1 MRNCACGVETLW
13 RGSVAQAR
21 QRFDG
26 DEGAAAGCIL
36 VRELK
41 APLGD
46 GPAAGRDPLSAR
58 RRRLLTQ
65 LDLQHG
71 RQRVNAAISRTRRR
85 RPAHPGFDT

>member
-36 VRELK
+36 ARALK

-46 GPAAGRDPLSAR
+46 GPAAGP
-58 RRRLLTQ
+58 
-65 LDLQHG
+65 
-71 RQRVNAAISRTRRR
+71 
-85 RPAHPGFDT
+85 